1 MSVLLSLRNISK
13 RFGGVVA
20 LAGVD
25 FSLRAGEIHALCGE
39 NGAGKS
45 TLIKILSGIHA
56 AGSYQGEYRLADRE
70 VAFTSYADAAAAGL
84 AVIYQELALCGEL
97 SVAENIFLGHEPR
110 RGLLTRGESGRPLLP
125 LFIDHGRMI
134 KESARLLSTFGIA
147 LDPRSRV
154 DSLGVG
160 QKQLV
165 EIAKA
170 LARRSHILVLDE
182 PTAALS
188 DRECA
193 VLMDLLRDLRR
204 RGTACVYISHKLDE
218 VFALA
223 DRITVLRDGK
233 TVLSQ
238 PSEALS
244 TAQVI
249 SAMCGRT
256 VEALFP
262 VRPTVP
268 PPASGVA
275 DPSDVPS
282 QPPLLSV
289 AGLSF
294 AADTSHP
301 PRLRDVSFT
310 VRAGEIVGIGGLL
323 GSGRSELLRHLFG
336 AYGTRLAGEVKL
348 RGQPFAPRAPH
359 ESLAQGVVLLSEERR
374 RDGLC
379 MDATVGDNFSLSSLA
394 QLVPGKVGLARLC
407 GLLDPRKERERNLK
421 MAGRVRL
428 RSAVATGE
436 SEKLLALRA
445 RALSGGNQQKVVLGK
460 ALLAGPQLLLLDE
473 PTRGVDI
480 GAKQDLYELI
490 CDLCAGGLG
499 VLLVS
504 SELPELLGLCDRIL
518 VLADGQIAG
527 EFSGRVA
534 TAEDLL
540 TAALGASARGAKPE
554 RMNQAATTLPG
565 AAPSPASEPAP

>member
-1 MSVLLSLRNISK
+1 MSELLRLRNIRK

-20 LAGVD
+20 LSGVD

-56 AGSYQGEYRLADRE
+56 VGSYEGEYQLSGRD
-70 VAFTSYADAAAAGL
+70 VAFSSYADAARSGL
-84 AVIYQELALCGEL
+84 AVIYQELALCSQL
-97 SVAENIFLGHEPR
+97 TVAENIFLGHEPL
-110 RGLLTRGESGRPLLP
+110 RG
-125 LFIDHGRMI
+125 LFIDHVRMEQ
-134 KESARLLSTFGIA
+134 ESARLLSAFGIA
-147 LDPRSRV
+147 LDPRSPV
-154 DSLGVG
+154 HELGVG

-165 EIAKA
+165 EIGKA

-193 VLMDLLRDLRR
+193 VLLDLLRELRE

-223 DRITVLRDGK
+223 DRITVLRDGQS
-233 TVLSQ
+233 VLSRDTA
-238 PSEALS
+238 ELS
-244 TAQVI
+244 PAQVI

-256 VEALFP
+256 VETLFP
-262 VRPTVP
+262 ARPGRGQIPPTATPSSPASAQPVP
-268 PPASGVA
+268 P
-275 DPSDVPS
+275 
-282 QPPLLSV
+282 LFSV
-289 AGLSF
+289 KGLSC
-294 AADTSHP
+294 AAGARQP
-301 PRLRDVSFT
+301 ARLSEVSFA

-336 AYGTRLAGEVKL
+336 AWGVRRAGEVL
-348 RGQPFAPRAPH
+348 LNGQPFAPRTPQEA
-359 ESLAQGVVLLSEERR
+359 LLQGVVLLSEERR

-379 MDATVGDNFSLSSLA
+379 MDATVSDNLSLSSLD
-394 QLVPGKVGLARLC
+394 QLVPKGLGLSRLW
-407 GLLDPRKERERNLK
+407 GLLDRRKERQRNLQ

-428 RSAVATGE
+428 RSAASTTVNDR
-436 SEKLLALRA
+436 LLALLA
-445 RALSGGNQQKVVLGK
+445 RALSGGNQQKIVLGK
-460 ALLAGPQLLLLDE
+460 ALLAGPRLLLLDE

-490 CDLCAGGLG
+490 SELCQAGLG

-518 VLADGQIAG
+518 VLADGRVGG
-527 EFSGRVA
+527 EFSGPQA

-540 TAALGASARGAKPE
+540 TAALGASARSAKSP
-554 RMNQAATTLPG
+554 QASRATNH
-565 AAPSPASEPAP
+565 SASESSPPVLESAR

>member
-1 MSVLLSLRNISK
+1 MSELLRLRNIRK

-20 LAGVD
+20 LSGVD

-45 TLIKILSGIHA
+45 TLIKILSGIHP
-56 AGSYQGEYRLADRE
+56 AGSYEGEYQLSGRE
-70 VAFTSYADAAAAGL
+70 VAFSSYADAARAGL
-84 AVIYQELALCGEL
+84 AVIYQELALCSQL
-97 SVAENIFLGHEPR
+97 TVAENIFLGHEPL
-110 RGLLTRGESGRPLLP
+110 RG
-125 LFIDHGRMI
+125 LFIDHVRMEQ
-134 KESARLLSTFGIA
+134 ESARLLSAFGIA
-147 LDPRSRV
+147 LDPRSPV
-154 DSLGVG
+154 HELGVG

-165 EIAKA
+165 EIGKA

-193 VLMDLLRDLRR
+193 VLLDLLRELRG

-223 DRITVLRDGK
+223 DRITVLRDGQS
-233 TVLSQ
+233 VLSRDTA
-238 PSEALS
+238 ELS
-244 TAQVI
+244 PAQVI

-256 VEALFP
+256 VETLFP
-262 VRPTVP
+262 TRPGRGQIPPTATPPSPGSAPPVP
-268 PPASGVA
+268 P
-275 DPSDVPS
+275 
-282 QPPLLSV
+282 LFSV
-289 AGLSF
+289 KGLSC
-294 AADTSHP
+294 AAAARQP
-301 PRLRDVSFT
+301 ARLSEVSFT

-336 AYGTRLAGEVKL
+336 AWGVRRAGEVFL
-348 RGQPFAPRAPH
+348 SGQPFAPQTPQEALR
-359 ESLAQGVVLLSEERR
+359 QGVVLLSEERR

-379 MDATVGDNFSLSSLA
+379 MDATVSDNLSLSSLD
-394 QLVPGKVGLARLC
+394 QLVPTGLGLSRLVGLI
-407 GLLDPRKERERNLK
+407 DQRKERQRNLQ

-428 RSAVATGE
+428 RSAAATTVNDR
-436 SEKLLALRA
+436 LLALLA
-445 RALSGGNQQKVVLGK
+445 RALSGGNQQKIVLGK
-460 ALLAGPQLLLLDE
+460 ALLAGPRLLLLDE

-490 CDLCAGGLG
+490 SELCQAGLG

-518 VLADGQIAG
+518 VLADGRLAG
-527 EFSGRVA
+527 EFSGPQA

-540 TAALGASARGAKPE
+540 TAALGAAARLAKSPPASRATTHSASENSSAVLESAR
-554 RMNQAATTLPG
+554 
-565 AAPSPASEPAP
+565 